1 MDLAT
6 VRANLATAAAT
17 ASASLDGFDYV
28 PDVVYPP
35 TVAVGR
41 MRLDYNKSMGGLLE
55 AEFTLHLFASRAD
68 TEEGQSV
75 LIPFMG
81 QSGATTIKGAVEAD
95 KTLSGACATLRV
107 ESADGPG
114 LVDVGGVQ
122 FWAASWTVR
131 IWG

>member
-6 VRANLATAAAT
+6 VRTNLATAAAT
-17 ASASLDGFDYV
+17 ASSDLVAVDYI

-55 AEFTLHLFASRAD
+55 AEFTVHVFASRAD
-68 TEEGQSV
+68 TEDGQDV
-75 LIPFMG
+75 LVPLMG
-81 QSGATTIKGAVEAD
+81 QSGATTIKGAIETD

-107 ESADGPG
+107 EVGDGPG
-114 LVDVGGVQ
+114 LVDVSGVQ
-122 FWAASWTVR
+122 FWASTFTVR